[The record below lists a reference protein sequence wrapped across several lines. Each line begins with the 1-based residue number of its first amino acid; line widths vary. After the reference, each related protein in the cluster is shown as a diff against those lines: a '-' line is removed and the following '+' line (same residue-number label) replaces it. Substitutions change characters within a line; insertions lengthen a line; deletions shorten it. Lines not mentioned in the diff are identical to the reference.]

1 MDILVV
7 GLGNPGAEYEGS
19 RHNIGFDLVD
29 EFARYYRSDPWKAK
43 WQGLGCG
50 VCCQGVRLFLL
61 KPQTFMNRSGASVA
75 RYYRFFNLPPEKLLV
90 IHDDLDMPV
99 ARVKL
104 VKGGGNGGH
113 NGIRSLVSSLGTNG
127 FFRLKIGIGRPGQGD
142 VHPDFPVERYVLGRF
157 TREDKEKLI
166 ARRDALVA
174 GLDQFILGD
183 IARAM
188 GNLNSLR

>member
-1 MDILVV
+1 MDMMVA
-7 GLGNPGAEYEGS
+7 GLGNPGAAYEGA

-29 EFARYYRSDPWKAK
+29 EFAHHYHSEPWKEK
-43 WQGLGCG
+43 WQGLGCS
-50 VCCQGVRLFLL
+50 VCRQRAKLFFL
-61 KPQTFMNRSGASVA
+61 KPQTFMNRSGESVA

-113 NGIRSLVSSLGTNG
+113 NGIRSLVSSLGTNE

-157 TREDKEKLI
+157 TGEDRDKLL
-166 ARRDALVA
+166 ARRDAIIA
-174 GLDQFILGD
+174 GFDEFIQGD
-183 IARAM
+183 IARAT
-188 GNLNSLR
+188 GIFNSLK